1 MSLTPKLIH
10 FENFSHLSHLHQEGE
25 KRNKNIQ
32 PSLQCELCVSK
43 LLDRLKFEYEVKIA
57 KK

>member
-10 FENFSHLSHLHQEGE
+10 FENFRHLNHPHQEKE

-32 PSLQCELCVSK
+32 PSIQCE
-43 LLDRLKFEYEVKIA
+43 
-57 KK
+57 